1 MKCIAKVS
9 PDVDYV
15 TIQSTKQGGTAGL
28 PLAPFGAGGF
38 LFQINDEEV
47 NTMIKVTL
55 KDGSVREY
63 QKGIKVEEIV
73 ASIGSGLLKAA
84 LAAKINGNVV
94 DLSAPVNEDCSLE
107 VLTFDDDEGK
117 WALRHTASHILAQA
131 VKRLYPGVKLAIGP
145 AIDTGFYYDFDTEKP
160 FSDED
165 LATIEKEMEKIVKE
179 DLKLER
185 FELPRKEALEMMNGL
200 GESYKVELINDL
212 PEDEVISF
220 YRQGEFVDLC
230 AGPHAPSTGRVKAF
244 KLLNVAGAYW
254 RGSEKNK
261 MLQRIYGTA
270 FIKKSQLDEYLHMLE
285 EAKKR
290 DHRKL
295 GKELD
300 LFSILE
306 EGPGFPFFHPKGMI
320 IRNVLEDFWRKE
332 HRKNGYLEVKTPII
346 LNEEL
351 WRRSGHWD
359 KYKENMYF
367 TNIDDSIYAVK
378 PMNCPGGMLMYAR
391 QLHSY
396 RELPIRMGELGL
408 VHRHEMA
415 GALHGLMRVRCFTQD
430 DAHIFMMPSQIK
442 DEIIGVAK
450 MIDSFYSLFG
460 FEYHMELSTR
470 PEKFIGTIESWD
482 IATNALKDAL
492 DTLGKPYKINE
503 GDGAF
508 YGPKIDFHLKDSIG
522 RTWQCGTIQLDM
534 QMPERFDLTYIGPDG
549 EKHRPVMIHRVIFGS
564 IERFIAILTE
574 HYAGAF
580 PVWLAPVQVMILPIS
595 EKQKE
600 YAEKLRE
607 RFEKL
612 EIRTE
617 ADTRNEKI
625 GYRIREAQLQ
635 KIPYMLVVGDKEMET
650 GTVAVRDRKEGDMGV
665 MSVEDFLAKIKEE
678 IDNKV
683 NK

>member
-1 MKCIAKVS
+1 
-9 PDVDYV
+9 
-15 TIQSTKQGGTAGL
+15 
-28 PLAPFGAGGF
+28 
-38 LFQINDEEV
+38 
-47 NTMIKVTL
+47 MIKITL
-55 KDGSVREY
+55 KDGSIKEY
-63 QKGIKVEEIV
+63 QKGITVEEVV

-84 LAAKINGNVV
+84 MAAKVNGKTVG
-94 DLSAPVNEDCSLE
+94 LLHQLNEDCSLE

-117 WALRHTASHILAQA
+117 WALRHTGSHVLAQA
-131 VKRLYPGVKLAIGP
+131 VKRLYPKVKLAIGP
-145 AIDTGFYYDFDTEKP
+145 AIENGFYYDFDSDKP
-160 FSDED
+160 FIED
-165 LATIEKEMEKIVKE
+165 DLKAIEKEMEKIVKE

-185 FELPRKEALEMMNGL
+185 FELPRNEALELVEKL

-212 PEDEVISF
+212 GEDQVISF
-220 YRQGEFVDLC
+220 YKQGEFVDLC
-230 AGPHAPSTGRVKAF
+230 AGPHVPSTGKLKAI

-270 FIKKSQLDEYLHMLE
+270 FAKKSQLDEYLLMLE

-300 LFSILE
+300 LFSLHE

-320 IRNVLEDFWRKE
+320 LRNILEDFWRKE
-332 HRKNGYLEVKTPII
+332 HRKNNYQEIKTPVI
-346 LNEEL
+346 LDEEL
-351 WRRSGHWD
+351 WHRSGHWD
-359 KYKENMYF
+359 KYKDNMY
-367 TNIDDSIYAVK
+367 TTKIDEGDFALK
-378 PMNCPGGMLMYAR
+378 PMNCPGGMMMYAR
-391 QLHSY
+391 EMHSY
-396 RELPIRMGELGL
+396 RDLPLRMGELGL
-408 VHRHEMA
+408 VHRHELA

-442 DEIIGVAK
+442 EEIIGVAK

-482 IATNALKDAL
+482 LATDALRDAL

-508 YGPKIDFHLKDSIG
+508 YGPKIDFHLRDSIG

-534 QMPERFDLTYIGPDG
+534 QMPERFDLSYIGADG
-549 EKHRPVMIHRVIFGS
+549 EKHRPAMIHRVIFGS

-580 PVWLAPVQVMILPIS
+580 PIWLAPVQVKVMPIS
-595 EKQKE
+595 ERQND
-600 YAEKLRE
+600 YAVQVAK
-607 RFEKL
+607 KL
-612 EIRTE
+612 EDLDIRVE
-617 ADTRNEKI
+617 LDNRNEKI
-625 GYRIREAQLQ
+625 GYKIREAQMQ
-635 KIPYMLVVGDKEMET
+635 KVPYMLIVGDKEIENNA
-650 GTVAVRDRKEGDMGV
+650 VAVRDRKEGDRGSMNLD
-665 MSVEDFLAKIKEE
+665 DFIVNIQKEIKDKI
-678 IDNKV
+678 NK
-683 NK
+683 